1 MKIRKTK
8 DDEWIRTNV
17 RISKFVFNKA
27 IDYNVSLSQ
36 FLEMKLREYFYMIE
50 QTSITPSIQPRI
62 NSCTQDTQQSKKN
75 KGGKTSN
82 SYEEMGLLRFE
93 RKSMAPEATR
103 IPSYPTGP
111 NLQEYCHWN
120 Y

>member
-1 MKIRKTK
+1 MKIRKTTE
-8 DDEWIRTNV
+8 DEWIRTNV

-50 QTSITPSIQPRI
+50 QNSITPSIRPHV
-62 NSCTQDTQQSKKN
+62 NSCTHDTQTSKKHT
-75 KGGKTSN
+75 GGKTTN
-82 SYEEMGLLRFE
+82 SYGGVGPLRFE
-93 RKSMAPEATR
+93 LKSLAPQARR

-111 NLQEYCHWN
+111 RKFIH
-120 Y
+120 